1 MSDSETRAKPATT
14 PKWETDEQLAEAAR
28 WRYQHDARFHAEA
41 YMAAQITVPL
51 GENES
56 LTVAL
61 REVAIHAACVALL
74 IHEGPDGNG
83 RSGTPA
89 DGS

>member
-1 MSDSETRAKPATT
+1 MSEQQGTATT

-28 WRYQHDARFHAEA
+28 WRYLHDARFHFEA
-41 YMAAQITVPL
+41 YMAAQVTVPL

-74 IHEGPDGNG
+74 IHEGPEDNG
-83 RSGTPA
+83 STDRSET
-89 DGS
+89 